1 MSSAIKPRPE
11 RERTEPSPPRDQET
25 TSFTDILRRLLRAAP
40 GARAAALVDFEGET
54 VDYAG
59 VLEPFELRVA
69 AAHWQ
74 IVLAQLGNS
83 LGAVR
88 QIIVRTR
95 ARSYVVRRLYAS
107 YALVVVLYRHAA
119 FAVSRRALQEAD
131 ARLCAEAGWP
141 LPDASFWFSL
151 DVETDPSD
159 PARPLRVNA
168 GDGWQPVEVIGC
180 LMDLSGRER
189 GYRVR
194 LECGLEIMLIREGL
208 GRWFID
214 EHIDVLC

>member
-1 MSSAIKPRPE
+1 MSSAIIKPRIE
-11 RERTEPSPPRDQET
+11 RSEPPPPRDQET
-25 TSFTDILRRLLRAAP
+25 TTFTDILRRLLRATS

-59 VLEPFELRVA
+59 VLDPFELRIA

-95 ARSYVVRRLYAS
+95 ARSYVVRRLHAS
-107 YALVVVLYRHAA
+107 YALVLVLYRHAA

-141 LPDASFWFSL
+141 LPDTAFWFSL
-151 DVETDPSD
+151 DVETDPRD
-159 PARPLRVNA
+159 PVRPIRMNA
-168 GDGWQPVEVIGC
+168 GDGWQGVEVIGC
-180 LMDLSGRER
+180 LTDLGSRDR

-194 LECGLEIMLIREGL
+194 LESGAEIMLVREGL

-214 EHIDVLC
+214 EHIDVLR

>member
-1 MSSAIKPRPE
+1 MSSATKIRSVRNDLLTK
-11 RERTEPSPPRDQET
+11 RDQET
-25 TSFTDILRRLLRAAP
+25 TSFTEILRRLLRATP

-59 VLEPFELRVA
+59 AVDPFELRVA

-74 IVLAQLGNS
+74 IVLS
-83 LGAVR
+83 KLGASPLGATK

-95 ARSYVVRRLYAS
+95 ARSYVVRRLHAS
-107 YALVVVLYRHAA
+107 YAIVLVLYRHAA

-141 LPDASFWFSL
+141 LPDVAFWFSL
-151 DVETDPSD
+151 DVETDPLE
-159 PARPLRVNA
+159 PTRPLRINT
-168 GDGWQPVEVIGC
+168 GDGWQDVEILGC
-180 LMDLSGRER
+180 VTDMVRRER

-194 LECGLEIMLIREGL
+194 LACGVELMLVRECLD
-208 GRWFID
+208 RWFTDEYID
-214 EHIDVLC
+214 ILE